1 MKKLRNIILTLSVLS
16 LSVSLYG
23 CADKNAGSSDSK
35 IILYDDS
42 NSYVNPNDKFSET
55 NTPAEITE
63 GKMLSLIHIS
73 QPTRP
78 Y

>member
-42 NSYVNPNDKFSET
+42 NSYVN
-55 NTPAEITE
+55 
-63 GKMLSLIHIS
+63 G
-73 QPTRP
+73 R
-78 Y
+78 

>member
-42 NSYVNPNDKFSET
+42 NSYVNPNDRIIFL
-55 NTPAEITE
+55 NFFILFLH
-63 GKMLSLIHIS
+63 GF
-73 QPTRP
+73 
-78 Y
+78 